1 MGCLNWKIIRY
12 LVVII
17 ASLHVV
23 SAIKINL
30 EDIGTLWLSYGALVT
45 RNFVDLV
52 FSNKSNPF
60 KGLVIK
66 HGYVNFC
73 LRTVDQF

>member
-1 MGCLNWKIIRY
+1 MRY
-12 LVVII
+12 LIVII
-17 ASLHVV
+17 ATLHVV
-23 SAIKINL
+23 SAIKSNI
-30 EDIGTLWLSYGALVT
+30 EVIGLLSRSYGALVT

-66 HGYVNFC
+66 HSYVNFC